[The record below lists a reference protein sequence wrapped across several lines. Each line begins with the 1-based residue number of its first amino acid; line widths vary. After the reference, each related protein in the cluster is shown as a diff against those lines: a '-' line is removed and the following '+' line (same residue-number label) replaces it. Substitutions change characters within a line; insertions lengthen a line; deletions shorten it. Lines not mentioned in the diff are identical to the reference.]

1 MTESQTQT
9 SEVSTHEKT
18 GSANSGIANSGSAN
32 SGSTWHEIV
41 LAGLKSN
48 NVKLVV
54 YVPDRVFTPLIKAIH
69 EDPYFIIF
77 AATREEEAIGIVSG
91 AWMAGMRGAVLMQTS
106 GFATIPNALASL
118 VVPSQI
124 PALIFV
130 SERGTLGEF
139 NLGQAMVCKTM
150 RPVLDSLGVE
160 THTITRIDELAFIID
175 RSIKQ
180 AVATLAPVTFIL
192 SPLLTGGKVFKQ

>member
-1 MTESQTQT
+1 MTDT
-9 SEVSTHEKT
+9 KT
-18 GSANSGIANSGSAN
+18 RAAQS
-32 SGSTWHEIV
+32 WHEVI

-48 NVKLVV
+48 DVKLVV

-69 EDPYFIIF
+69 DDPFFITF
-77 AATREEEAIGIVSG
+77 AATREEEALGIITG
-91 AWMAGMRGAVLMQTS
+91 AWMGGMRGAVLMQTS
-106 GFATIPNALASL
+106 GFGTIPNALASL

-160 THTITRIDELAFIID
+160 THTITRQDELAFIID

-180 AVATLAPVTFIL
+180 ALATQAPVTFIL
-192 SPLLTGGKVFKQ
+192 SPLLTGGKVFAS